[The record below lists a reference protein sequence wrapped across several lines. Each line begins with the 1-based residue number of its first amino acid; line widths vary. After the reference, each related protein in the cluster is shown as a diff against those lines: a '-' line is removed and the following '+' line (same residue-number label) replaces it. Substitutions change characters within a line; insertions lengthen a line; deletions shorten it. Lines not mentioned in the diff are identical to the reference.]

1 MSDKMPPSF
10 GGNTFTSK
18 LADLSLRAKVSAF
31 LGFGILLPFTLF
43 TFFLLN
49 FLGNASI
56 DVGQKTLNETSGLV
70 QQQLLQSVEAKAQ
83 IYDLTF
89 KRMIIDLRII
99 ESLFQEH
106 GFHAED
112 LSRFYYIHP
121 FVSRVYIVEPGRE
134 NQSVPA
140 GKGGLSIDVL
150 EGEESL
156 LGKWV
161 GPYDSGGTPMLSY
174 LIPLGEKDNP
184 SGFIA
189 FDITVSSLFNDLV
202 RLNPSESSYLI
213 MIRSSGEYISSSEEI
228 NRDWSIGTHDADMR
242 KSSVMNRSDIRNT
255 LLFNEKEKGIIALSA
270 TTEKIVT
277 FASIPS
283 YDGKLFVV
291 SPLGELIAVE
301 KEKAQG
307 VQDAVSAIG
316 FQALLFMILI
326 DFALMFLSY
335 YLFGR
340 GVIRPIE
347 VLRAGIEKLK
357 RTNLNAKIDLH
368 SKDEIG
374 QLGRDFN
381 DMAEKLK
388 ASYEGLEI
396 EKDKLEESDA
406 LMHTMVENLPVGVL
420 LVDAET
426 KLVLLM
432 NRAAAEITG
441 LSVPEVTGKDYG
453 ETFNIV
459 TEKGTVYPIPDRPLY
474 GALHDGVT
482 VHKTDMVIVRPSGER
497 RNISSTAAPIR
508 DKEGKIATAV
518 SVFSDITEARI
529 MERSRNEFFAV
540 ASHELRTPLTAIRGN
555 ADMILDMYADQISD
569 PNLKEMLQDIETSS
583 VRMIAMVNDFL
594 EVSRLEQG
602 KIEVKK
608 ESFALPPVIE
618 QVIRNLTE
626 MVHAKGLTLA
636 FTPVDGLPLVCADPG
651 RVEQVL
657 VNLIG
662 NAVKFTKEGGVHITI
677 AFEGASV
684 KVRVTDTGIGISEQ
698 NQALLFRKFQ
708 QAGEYV
714 LARDV
719 SQSTGLGLYICR
731 LMAQS
736 MGGEVVLE
744 KSELGKGST
753 FLFVIPLAPATPL
766 S

>member
-1 MSDKMPPSF
+1 M
-10 GGNTFTSK
+10 
-18 LADLSLRAKVSAF
+18 SLRAKVSAF

-56 DVGQKTLNETSGLV
+56 DVGQKTLSETSGLV

-106 GFHAED
+106 GFHEED

-121 FVSRVYIVEPGRE
+121 FISRIYVVEPGHE
-134 NQSVPA
+134 HQSVPA
-140 GKGGLSIDVL
+140 GKGGLSIEAL
-150 EGEESL
+150 AGEESL

-161 GPYDSGGTPMLSY
+161 GPYDSGGTQILSY
-174 LIPLGEKDNP
+174 LIPLGEKGNP

-189 FDITVSSLFNDLV
+189 FDISVSTLFNDLV
-202 RLNPSESSYLI
+202 RLDPSESSYLI
-213 MIRSSGEYISSSEEI
+213 MVRSSGEYISSSEEV
-228 NRDWSIGTHDADMR
+228 NRDWGVGTHDADLS
-242 KSSVMNRSDIRNT
+242 KSSVVSRSDIRNT
-255 LLFNEKEKGIIALSA
+255 LLFNEKEKGIIALST

-316 FQALLFMILI
+316 FQALLFLILI
-326 DFALMFLSY
+326 DFVLMFLSY

-340 GVIRPIE
+340 GVIWPIE

-357 RTNLNAKIDLH
+357 RTNLNTKIDLR

-396 EKDKLEESDA
+396 EKDKLEESDT

-441 LSVPEVTGKDYG
+441 LSVSEVTGKDYG
-453 ETFNIV
+453 ETFDIV

-482 VHKTDMVIVRPSGER
+482 VHKTDMVVVRPSGER
-497 RNISSTAAPIR
+497 RNISSSAVPIR
-508 DKEGKIATAV
+508 DKDGKIATAV

-608 ESFALPPVIE
+608 ETFALPPLIDKV
-618 QVIRNLTE
+618 VRDLTE

-636 FTPVDGLPLVCADPG
+636 CTPFDGLPLVVADPG

-662 NAVKFTKEGGVHITI
+662 NAVKFTKEGGVHVTI
-677 AFEGASV
+677 ADEGASV

-753 FLFVIPLAPATPL
+753 FSFTLPTI